1 MDRNLLG
8 MENKILK
15 KVVYSDNGIDK
26 AIVGT
31 IIGEDDFFVT
41 VKANEGEVKI
51 GKKAIVKIEEYQN
64 KFRVRE

>member
-1 MDRNLLG
+1 
-8 MENKILK
+8 
-15 KVVYSDNGIDK
+15 VYSDNGIDK

-31 IIGEDDFFVT
+31 IIDEDDFFVT
-41 VKANEGEVKI
+41 VKANEGKVKI